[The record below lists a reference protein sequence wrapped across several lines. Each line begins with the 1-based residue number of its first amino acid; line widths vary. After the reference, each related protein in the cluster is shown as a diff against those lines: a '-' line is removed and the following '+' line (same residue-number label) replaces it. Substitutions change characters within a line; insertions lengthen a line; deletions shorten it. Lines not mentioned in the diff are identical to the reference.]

1 MEKHINIVAILHIIY
16 SGFGLIIAL
25 LISTILSV
33 IGNFSGEP
41 EAELVLDIIANGIAV
56 FFFIIALPGIIG
68 GVGLMRRREWGRILI
83 LIISV
88 LDLINFPFGTALG
101 AYSIWA
107 LVQPEV
113 VEQFKN
119 GNTEEQ
125 TFES

>member
-125 TFES
+125 TVES